1 MVGWIVLIIHVVS
14 EWLGRK
20 KHYSSITKYPQSK
33 FAAYGG
39 DEGLFITLRL
49 CGMIVYPALRIH
61 GTINASKFIPPEI
74 LHANACSTVDSRL
87 QLTY

>member
-33 FAAYGG
+33 FAA
-39 DEGLFITLRL
+39 
-49 CGMIVYPALRIH
+49 
-61 GTINASKFIPPEI
+61 
-74 LHANACSTVDSRL
+74 
-87 QLTY
+87 

>member
-14 EWLGRK
+14 ECLGRK

-39 DEGLFITLRL
+39 DEGLFITL
-49 CGMIVYPALRIH
+49 CVA
-61 GTINASKFIPPEI
+61 
-74 LHANACSTVDSRL
+74 
-87 QLTY
+87 